1 MSSRDVLKKTE
12 ATRMG
17 QGIQG
22 GAGQYLE
29 ETEARVEAGAG
40 AHPRTYAEPN
50 ALMERVLERPN
61 LMPMC

>member
-1 MSSRDVLKKTE
+1 
-12 ATRMG
+12 MG

-40 AHPRTYAEPN
+40 AHPRTNAEPN